1 MQWIYFITVNVHGIY
16 SSLAEAFTVSLA
28 GACSQPNPK
37 LYHNQPGET
46 KNRTNLHL
54 EPHDYRIYYINID
67 YVICMEFLLLKLR
80 CPSWQTSLEQ
90 GDSAVFAGKLDA
102 VDWCM

>member
-16 SSLAEAFTVSLA
+16 SSLAEAFKLA

-37 LYHNQPGET
+37 LDHNQPGET

-54 EPHDYRIYYINID
+54 EPMTTGYI
-67 YVICMEFLLLKLR
+67 
-80 CPSWQTSLEQ
+80 T
-90 GDSAVFAGKLDA
+90 
-102 VDWCM
+102 